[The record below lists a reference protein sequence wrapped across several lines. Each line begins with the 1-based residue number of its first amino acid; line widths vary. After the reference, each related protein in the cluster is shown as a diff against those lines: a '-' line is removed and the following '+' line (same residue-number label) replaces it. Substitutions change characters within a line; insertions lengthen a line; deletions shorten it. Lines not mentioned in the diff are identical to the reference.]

1 MEQKIEFIRTM
12 EQNLSS
18 LGNKLFDKVG
28 YFLQDVAKLQVSVET
43 KFTLKFFGTNMLI
56 FCNNSYALFGCI
68 ELTSVLNWQ
77 WKTKSTNSMEYHKK
91 CLDARGI
98 QL

>member
-18 LGNKLFDKVG
+18 LGNNLFDKVG

-43 KFTLKFFGTNMLI
+43 KFTLNIFGTNMLI
-56 FCNNSYALFGCI
+56 FL
-68 ELTSVLNWQ
+68 E
-77 WKTKSTNSMEYHKK
+77 
-91 CLDARGI
+91 
-98 QL
+98 